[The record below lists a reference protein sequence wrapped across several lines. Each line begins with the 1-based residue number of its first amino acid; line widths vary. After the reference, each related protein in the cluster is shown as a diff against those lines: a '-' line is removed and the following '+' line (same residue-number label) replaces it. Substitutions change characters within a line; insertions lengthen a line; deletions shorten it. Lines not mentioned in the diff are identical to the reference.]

1 MRFRS
6 DNQRKA
12 AFANMNRFSGKAEEN
27 FELYAYRGGHH
38 GGSELSGNADKV
50 MSEALKLTKDP
61 GIDEIRVTDTG
72 DNMVFHWGR
81 KDGVIFPKK
90 GVHFAMVPGEYV
102 NYRDSYS
109 FGEAMMSAKPDD
121 YCPLQMKKGIEI
133 EAEHKPTFRKIEAF
147 VEEKGKFPKDEQ
159 MQEWIATDHID
170 EFSDYY
176 IPHLEDAEDA
186 MKHEREGKFSADD
199 VVSDSKV
206 KVLADL
212 EGYMTGLNMPFEDK
226 PKVVAKYAYE
236 KSKEF
241 PEGADEHTEYLR
253 YAFAFAMGHRGKLAQ
268 KIDDAIL
275 KGLNEGT
282 IKPTDKFSLAPGDKV
297 IGIGDPGEYE
307 FHPGVVKEGKDGK
320 FLVEFETGSK
330 VWYPEGK
337 VFTQKMLDET
347 LGISK

>member
-1 MRFRS
+1 MRFRNDS
-6 DNQRKA
+6 QRKA
-12 AFANMNRFSGKAEEN
+12 VFANLNRFSNKEAFN
-27 FELYAYRGGHH
+27 LFVYRGGKHA
-38 GGSELSGNADKV
+38 GPELSGPAESV
-50 MSEALKLTKDP
+50 MNRASKLAEDP
-61 GIDEIRVTDTG
+61 GVDEIRVTDTG
-72 DNMVFHWGR
+72 DSMVFHWD
-81 KDGVIFPKK
+81 KKNGVIFPRK
-90 GVHFAMVPGEYV
+90 GVDFSKKME
-102 NYRDSYS
+102 
-109 FGEAMMSAKPDD
+109 
-121 YCPLQMKKGIEI
+121 YCPIQLERGIEV

-186 MKHEREGKFSADD
+186 MKHEREGKFSVDEA
-199 VVSDSKV
+199 VSDSKT

-241 PEGADEHTEYLR
+241 PEGTDEHTEYLR

-275 KGLNEGT
+275 RGLNEGT
-282 IKPTDKFSLAPGDKV
+282 IKPTEKFSIKPGDKV
-297 IGIGDPGEYE
+297 LGLGDPGEYE
-307 FHPGVVKEGKDGK
+307 FHPGVVRDEKNGSV
-320 FLVEFETGSK
+320 LVEFDSGSK
-330 VWYPEGK
+330 IWYPINK
-337 VFTQKMLDET
+337 VFTQSMLDES
-347 LGISK
+347 LGIKKS